1 MRDPLNRNLP
11 LHPSLLKESADAAG
25 KRLDGRSATVP
36 ALPGTPACKS
46 ILKAMDAPFAVVD
59 LETTGLSPARDEIIE
74 IGALLVDKGFR
85 TIGEFSVLV
94 RPCMALPP
102 QITRLTGIDQ
112 DLLDSQGIRLQD
124 GFARLLDFLGDRP
137 VFAHHAAFDQSF
149 LVNASA
155 QCGLAFSNVMYDT
168 ICMAE
173 AAWPDLDSYALFS
186 LAQRMGLGNSPSH
199 RALADAKATLDVLM
213 EADRVLRGAPD
224 WPCRDSKRR

>member
-11 LHPSLLKESADAAG
+11 PHPSLLNGPAKEAD
-25 KRLDGRSATVP
+25 KHLDGRSAAP
-36 ALPGTPACKS
+36 SLPGTPACKS

-59 LETTGLSPARDEIIE
+59 LETTGLNPARDEIIE

-94 RPCMALPP
+94 RPRMALPP

-112 DLLDSQGIRLQD
+112 QLLDSQGIRLQD
-124 GFARLLDFLGDRP
+124 GFARLQDFLGDRP

-155 QCGLAFSNVMYDT
+155 QLGLAFSNVMYDT

-173 AAWPDLDSYALFS
+173 AAWPDLDSYALLS
-186 LAQRMGLGNSPSH
+186 LAHRMGLGNSPTH
-199 RALADAKATLDVLM
+199 RALADAKATLDVLK
-213 EADRVLRGAPD
+213 EANRVLRGPD
-224 WPCRDSKRR
+224 LPRGHQRRC

>member
-11 LHPSLLKESADAAG
+11 PHPSLLKDAESQARERIAG
-25 KRLDGRSATVP
+25 NGAL
-36 ALPGTPACKS
+36 ALPDTPTCKS

-59 LETTGLSPARDEIIE
+59 LETTGLNPARDEIIE
-74 IGALLVDKGFR
+74 IGALLVDTGFR
-85 TIGEFSVLV
+85 TIEEFSVLV
-94 RPCMALPP
+94 KPRMALPP

-112 DLLDSQGIRLQD
+112 DLLDRQGIRLLD
-124 GFARLLDFLGDRP
+124 GFAKLQDFLGDRP

-155 QCGLAFSNVMYDT
+155 QLGLAFSNVMYDT

-186 LAQRMGLGNSPSH
+186 LAHRMGLSNSPTH
-199 RALADAKATLDVLM
+199 RALADARATLEVLI
-213 EADRVLRGAPD
+213 EADRALRGTSG
-224 WPCRDSKRR
+224 WPCQERGRR